1 MDKEHITG
9 SALNVGV
16 GGGTGPHRGPDGIDL
31 MMETENGDGLH
42 GRFGPSEAGGEALSH
57 RRVGKQIES
66 ASEEEEAAETN
77 KETPVDAET
86 LTGREQVD
94 AERTKLSFS
103 DSESSHPYT
112 PLWTQ
117 KLASSSPIPSFMF
130 VSPRTS
136 TPLAVWR
143 RDGVAGSSTPEP
155 ILPEI
160 GPNMMSRDDGLESLW
175 TEATRPAGGKVKK
188 MYDKN
193 KTFPIC

>member
-9 SALNVGV
+9 SVLNVGV
-16 GGGTGPHRGPDGIDL
+16 GGGTGPHRGPEGIDS
-31 MMETENGDGLH
+31 MMETENGDSLH
-42 GRFGPSEAGGEALSH
+42 GRFGSSEAGGEALSH

-66 ASEEEEAAETN
+66 TSEEEDAETN
-77 KETPVDAET
+77 KEKPVDGET
-86 LTGREQVD
+86 LSPIGGREQVD

-117 KLASSSPIPSFMF
+117 KLASSSPIPSSMF

-143 RDGVAGSSTPEP
+143 RDGVTGSSTPEP

-160 GPNMMSRDDGLESLW
+160 GPNMMTRDDGLESLW
-175 TEATRPAGGKVKK
+175 TEAVRPAGGKS
-188 MYDKN
+188 
-193 KTFPIC
+193 